1 MLSVPP
7 AARLARRAQLEVGPI
22 GDVLGNLAGAGC
34 AIMLALHHAGA
45 WSLVAQTS
53 VIYVIRCLMIPRLHF
68 SYTELT
74 THLVMG
80 GTIIGGKLVDSGDK
94 SAENELMGRNFGASE
109 LGIYSIANQIPNLL
123 SGAISNSL

>member
-1 MLSVPP
+1 MP
-7 AARLARRAQLEVGPI
+7 GP
-22 GDVLGNLAGAGC
+22 
-34 AIMLALHHAGA
+34 

-53 VIYVIRCLMIPRLHF
+53 VIYAVRCLVTNIAAPMIPRLHF

-94 SAENELMGRNFGASE
+94 SAENALMGRNFGASE
-109 LGIYSIANQIPNLL
+109 LGIYSIANPIPNFL
-123 SGAISNSL
+123 SGAISNALWAAVSPGPYMITGIR